1 MLIVSSSS
9 IICNILG
16 VEINNRAF
24 TKAET
29 LRLSETASP
38 VAITFQNSSGKS
50 LLKGSANS

>member
-29 LRLSETASP
+29 LRLSETVSP
-38 VAITFQNSSGKS
+38 VAITFQNCSGKS
-50 LLKGSANS
+50 LLIGSANS

>member
-29 LRLSETASP
+29 LLLSETVSP
-38 VAITFQNSSGKS
+38 VAITYN
-50 LLKGSANS
+50 L